1 MRTQQAEP
9 PTLAEVVVTATRYEE
24 EIRSVPANVSVITA
38 EDLANST
45 AKDVPEMLG
54 QEVGIHVYDI
64 TGNRR
69 SYRVDRSGFGETAQL
84 NTLLLVDGRRINSP
98 DLSGPD
104 WSLIP
109 LERVERIEIVRG
121 SRGSVLYG
129 DNATDSVIN
138 IITKRGSPGTEF
150 GFKSAGGHW
159 DTFEQTGYVRGATD
173 DLSYSLTGR
182 YYNTDGYRDN
192 SGSKQ
197 YDAGVNLDYYL
208 SDRATVSFGGGYHKD
223 DTELPGA
230 LRQSAIDAG
239 ADREDTLNPDDFG
252 DTDDYYAQLTPEI
265 FLLENSSFK
274 APVSYRF
281 READF
286 FSSFAAGEFTGNT
299 EIDFVNASPQF
310 VIKEP
315 IGRFANSLT
324 FGLDNYYAEE
334 DIKNESLFFGVVSI
348 GEFELEKRNYGI
360 YVQDDFRPT
369 ERLIL
374 SLGYR
379 YDKADFEFRTT
390 DAETPDDVVTPD
402 KEDYDKNLV
411 NAGMTFRLSENS
423 ELYFSYAQGFRY
435 PALDELFNFFNN
447 TINSD
452 LGPQESD
459 NFEVG
464 FRHRFTQAIKGNL
477 NFFRLDTDDEIFF
490 NPATFSNENLRD
502 ETRRQGVEVNLEYNT
517 RPISVT
523 GAFTYRDTKIR
534 GGALSGNKVPNVPRL
549 QGSLDVRWRPLPGLS
564 LTVNGLYV
572 GKRYFE
578 SDFANEFEKQDDYWV
593 FNAKAKYN
601 WSKLTLFL
609 DLNNILN
616 KHYEAYGVLATVP
629 VEPALYPSPE
639 FNALAGLR
647 YDY

>member
-1 MRTQQAEP
+1 MIRNGKAAEAGGKSGYLPEAKTHLHAFVDKGCVASPWGKNGKSWADSYWSGHMCTGSIRVTYANVDTFEMIRIRTVPALLPISCLASYLIPAANPVCAEDPTRSQEVKP

-38 EDLANST
+38 VDIANST
-45 AKDVPEMLG
+45 AKDVPEILG

-69 SYRVDRSGFGETAQL
+69 TYRVDRSGFGETAQQ

-109 LERVERIEIVRG
+109 LERVERIEILRG

-138 IITKRGSPGTEF
+138 IITKRGSPGVKF
-150 GFKSAGGHW
+150 GVKSAIGHW
-159 DTFEQTGYVRGATD
+159 DTFEQTGYVRGATE
-173 DLSYSLTGR
+173 DLNYSLTGR

-208 SDRATVSFGGGYHKD
+208 GDRATIALGSGYHKD

-252 DTDDYYAQLTPEI
+252 DTKDYYAQLTPEI

-274 APVSYRF
+274 APISYRF
-281 READF
+281 RETEFF
-286 FSSFAAGEFTGNT
+286 FSFVGGEFTGDT
-299 EIDFVNASPQF
+299 ETDFVNASPQF

-315 IGRFANSLT
+315 IGRYANSLT
-324 FGLDNYYAEE
+324 FGLDYYYAEE
-334 DIKNESLFFGVVSI
+334 DITNKSLFFGNVSDE
-348 GEFELEKRNYGI
+348 EFELEKKNYGV
-360 YVQDDFRPT
+360 YVLDEFRPT
-369 ERLIL
+369 DRLIL

-379 YDKADFEFRTT
+379 YDKVDFDFSPT
-390 DAETPDDVVTPD
+390 APGTPDN
-402 KEDYDKNLV
+402 EEYDKNLV
-411 NAGMTFRLSENS
+411 NAGVTFRFSEDS
-423 ELYFSYAQGFRY
+423 DVYFSYAQGFRY

-452 LGPQESD
+452 LP
-459 NFEVG
+459 
-464 FRHRFTQAIKGNL
+464 
-477 NFFRLDTDDEIFF
+477 
-490 NPATFSNENLRD
+490 
-502 ETRRQGVEVNLEYNT
+502 
-517 RPISVT
+517 
-523 GAFTYRDTKIR
+523 
-534 GGALSGNKVPNVPRL
+534 
-549 QGSLDVRWRPLPGLS
+549 
-564 LTVNGLYV
+564 
-572 GKRYFE
+572 
-578 SDFANEFEKQDDYWV
+578 
-593 FNAKAKYN
+593 
-601 WSKLTLFL
+601 
-609 DLNNILN
+609 
-616 KHYEAYGVLATVP
+616 
-629 VEPALYPSPE
+629 
-639 FNALAGLR
+639 
-647 YDY
+647 